1 MNINQ
6 KYSSKN
12 LRNYEWKTCNA
23 TLFVK
28 TFLCTRLRTT
38 WCRSA
43 GHIVVVVD
51 VWEVGRKH
59 HSAPTPVKLPWTCG
73 QPPHIDPQPFL
84 ILSPYYPHLFQYG
97 TVLETSFYLLP
108 YILRMDSLFYSC
120 INLKYSIL
128 EDFEKENGL
137 WLMNWKIC
145 NVFIL
150 KLKSISL

>member
-73 QPPHIDPQPFL
+73 QPPHINPQPFL

-108 YILRMDSLFYSC
+108 YILRMNSLFYSC
-120 INLKYSIL
+120 INLKYSISG
-128 EDFEKENGL
+128 DFEKRKRTLVNELKKLQCFNSEI
-137 WLMNWKIC
+137 KIY
-145 NVFIL
+145 
-150 KLKSISL
+150 